1 MTKKLFISFFLLS
14 TLFVFG
20 QITSINGNLEKD
32 PFFDQ
37 KQERKDEPVKV
48 RIIHADLTQ
57 KRQDL
62 FDGNTFMTGNVHLE
76 HKGSTLKADTVIFY
90 SEANFAKAIGNTQL
104 QTSDGNLITAGEIQY
119 DGNSQRGIARRDV
132 VLTDPK
138 QTIKTDILY
147 YDRIPNTA
155 YFNTGGTIYNGSNT
169 IRT

>member
-32 PFFDQ
+32 PFFEQ
-37 KQERKDEPVKV
+37 KQEGKDEPVKV
-48 RIIHADLTQ
+48 KIIHADLTQ

-119 DGNSQRGIARRDV
+119 DGNSQR
-132 VLTDPK
+132 
-138 QTIKTDILY
+138 
-147 YDRIPNTA
+147 
-155 YFNTGGTIYNGSNT
+155 
-169 IRT
+169 